1 MTGAP
6 AQTARATSSFP
17 IATPA
22 LAFHCPTHMK
32 AIDDALAKNP
42 PLTAEQK
49 AWVEEL
55 RAAGDALHNGGQ
67 HYAAVAALH
76 KGMDILLL
84 DH

>member
-1 MTGAP
+1 MRLKTVVA
-6 AQTARATSSFP
+6 AAVLTLV
-17 IATPA
+17 ATPA
-22 LAFHCPTHMK
+22 LAFHCLTHMK
-32 AIDDALAKNP
+32 AIDDALAKNQ

-67 HYAAVAALH
+67 HYAAVATLH
-76 KGMDILLL
+76 KGMDILSL

>member
-1 MTGAP
+1 MKLRTIA
-6 AQTARATSSFP
+6 AAAVLTLV
-17 IATPA
+17 ATPA
-22 LAFHCPTHMK
+22 LAFHCPSHMK
-32 AIDDALAKNP
+32 AIDDALAENP

-55 RAAGDALHNGGQ
+55 RAAGEALHNGGQ

-76 KGMDILLL
+76 RAMDILSL